1 MKLKLGQYRNSRL
14 MYHIYLN
21 QADGVYLFLYFV
33 KFLSL
38 KFQNIKFLV
47 TLFCE
52 AYKVET

>member
-1 MKLKLGQYRNSRL
+1 MDSRL
-14 MYHIYLN
+14 MYHVYLN
-21 QADGVYLFLYFV
+21 WAAGVYLFLYFFN
-33 KFLSL
+33 FLSL